1 MLLGFYYRVEGDGKR
16 HIVQSDKLLSAFLEL
31 ELTLL
36 FKLLSRAALDQPVL
50 KFKTKVGLAG

>member
-1 MLLGFYYRVEGDGKR
+1 VEGDGKR
-16 HIVQSDKLLSAFLEL
+16 RIVQSDELLSAFLEL